1 MAYREALSQQV
12 IAISISDSPDMP
24 LLGLSE
30 QHLSDAMTEISRH
43 LLALGSR
50 IVYGGDLRINGFTS
64 LLFELVSRHRRD
76 ADEGDERP
84 SVLNYLAWPVHMQ
97 KDEAELI
104 ALSNHLS
111 GMAELVLFDRDGS
124 QLQLQERIQRA
135 VVTPLEDDWR
145 IGLTAM
151 RNAMLRDTHARIVL
165 GGRIEG
171 YKGTMPGIAE
181 EALMSIKAKQPLFIM
196 GGFGGCAR
204 DVAESLNIASPISSA
219 EKHWPGREMFNG
231 FTFDDL
237 NNGLSQEEN
246 IILAQ
251 TPHVDQGITMI
262 LRGLFRKY
270 S

>member
-124 QLQLQERIQRA
+124 QLQLPHHQAEGRRSCGEAQ
-135 VVTPLEDDWR
+135 VCQLWHP
-145 IGLTAM
+145 
-151 RNAMLRDTHARIVL
+151 MLFPDKYQQ
-165 GGRIEG
+165 
-171 YKGTMPGIAE
+171 YKNHWQWSFFRCQPGVSDP
-181 EALMSIKAKQPLFIM
+181 ALM
-196 GGFGGCAR
+196 
-204 DVAESLNIASPISSA
+204 
-219 EKHWPGREMFNG
+219 
-231 FTFDDL
+231 
-237 NNGLSQEEN
+237 
-246 IILAQ
+246 
-251 TPHVDQGITMI
+251 
-262 LRGLFRKY
+262 Y
-270 S
+270 